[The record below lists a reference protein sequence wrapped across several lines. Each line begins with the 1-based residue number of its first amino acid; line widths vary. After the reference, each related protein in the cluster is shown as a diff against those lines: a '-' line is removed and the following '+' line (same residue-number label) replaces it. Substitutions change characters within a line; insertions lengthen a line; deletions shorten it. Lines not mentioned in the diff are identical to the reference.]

1 MSLLDKY
8 NQAQASANSV
18 SDASKQSDKYVYEV
32 AAGKTALT
40 AKSAGT
46 NASIYSPVAGTTN
59 SNNDYVNKAFQASK
73 L

>member
-18 SDASKQSDKYVYEV
+18 SDASKQSDKYIYTVSS
-32 AAGKTALT
+32 GKTELT
-40 AKSAGT
+40 KKSAGT
-46 NASIYSPVAGTTN
+46 NASIYSPVAGSTN
-59 SNNDYVNKAFQASK
+59 SNNDYVNTAFQASK